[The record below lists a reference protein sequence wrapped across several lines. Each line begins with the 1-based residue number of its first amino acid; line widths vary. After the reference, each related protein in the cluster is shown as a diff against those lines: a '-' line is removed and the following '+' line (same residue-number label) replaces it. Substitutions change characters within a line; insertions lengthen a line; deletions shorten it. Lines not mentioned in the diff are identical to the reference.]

1 MRKALSRRS
10 HLVVS
15 VAAVAAAT
23 LAVAP
28 GALAATVVITR
39 YSPTITGNIGSATE
53 GVGVTASLLRDG
65 AVVDTAPDA
74 VTNSAGEWTATLP
87 AHAPSD
93 PLDVVDVDY
102 SGLAG
107 PINGSYGDG
116 SGTFSQPWI
125 SFFESNISIVADGTT
140 GEVLCTSGVV
150 TCSSVSATVQHAS
163 GGPPVTV
170 SGTPDPSNSEVDDI
184 PFSPAVTAADAI
196 TITGQFAEPDGS
208 TFELTVPAPLPGLG
222 DVLGGQGAAPP
233 TCTADLVFRVA
244 TCNSLAPGSYNLTQ
258 QRDAS
263 QVSQS
268 PLTVTGSATSASVAL
283 PSLKPGDLLVLSI
296 PGGRTLAT
304 LHVAALKAEETE
316 TLNMF
321 GSTLDT
327 TAGSCPPDLWLDP
340 DPVTGGTALCP
351 ANGQLPSGSGLSV
364 EDELSGSTTTATPPT
379 IEDVSPLDGEDVFG
393 SHLTAFADLSQ
404 TGGATGTLAVAPQ
417 NSGPEVTVTGD
428 PTATDG
434 AEITGLAAGERYE
447 ATWTTT
453 DANDDSVTLHTRFND
468 QDGPATGPAGPVGP
482 AGPAGPVG
490 SAGPAG
496 PAGSAGPIGTAGPI
510 GATGATGLTG
520 SIGSVG
526 AMGSPGPAGAQGP
539 TGPAGSAAEVVCQKK
554 TSHHKARL
562 SCAVKSLPTG
572 MTVLGAEARLS
583 RAQKVY
589 ALGRANAKGRI
600 SMRVLHRVSP
610 GRYRLTIAAT
620 SGATTRTIQLV
631 VKV

>member
-1 MRKALSRRS
+1 MRRALIKSASRI
-10 HLVVS
+10 VI
-15 VAAVAAAT
+15 AAT
-23 LAVAP
+23 LVVATMLTLTT
-28 GALAATVVITR
+28 GALAATVGIIR
-39 YSPTITGNIGSATE
+39 YSPTVTGNIGSATE
-53 GVGVTASLLRDG
+53 GVGVTVSLLRDG
-65 AVVDTAPDA
+65 AVVDTAPEIT
-74 VTNSAGEWTATLP
+74 TNSGGEWTATLP

-150 TCSSVSATVQHAS
+150 TCSSVSATVQYAS
-163 GGPPVTV
+163 SGPPVTV

-208 TFELTVPAPLPGLG
+208 TFDLTVPAPLPGLG

-233 TCTADLVFRVA
+233 TCTADLVSLVA

-258 QRDAS
+258 QRDAT

-268 PLTVTGSATSASVAL
+268 PLTVTGSTTSASVAL
-283 PSLKPGDLLVLSI
+283 PSLKPGDLLGLSI
-296 PGGRTLAT
+296 PGGRTIAT

-316 TLNMF
+316 TLSMF
-321 GSTLDT
+321 GSTLDAT
-327 TAGSCPPDLWLDP
+327 VGSCPPDVWLDP
-340 DPVTGGTALCP
+340 DPVTGGTALCS
-351 ANGQLPSGSGLSV
+351 ASGQLPSGSGLSV

-404 TGGATGTLAVAPQ
+404 TGGSTGTLAVAPQ
-417 NSGPEVTVTGD
+417 NGGPLATVTGD
-428 PTATDG
+428 PTAIDG

-468 QDGPATGPAGPVGP
+468 QDGPATGPAGPAGPVGSVGP
-482 AGPAGPVG
+482 AGPTGSAGLTGTAGPVG
-490 SAGPAG
+490 LTGATGMTGSMGPAG
-496 PAGSAGPIGTAGPI
+496 ATGPGGPI
-510 GATGATGLTG
+510 GA
-520 SIGSVG
+520 
-526 AMGSPGPAGAQGP
+526 QGP
-539 TGPAGSAAEVVCQKK
+539 QGLTGPAGSAAEVVCQKK
-554 TSHHKARL
+554 ANHHKAHL
-562 SCAVKSLPTG
+562 SCTVKSLPAG

-583 RAQKVY
+583 RDQEVY

-600 SMRVLHRVSP
+600 SMRLLHRVKP
-610 GRYRLTIAAT
+610 GQYTLSLAAA
-620 SGATTRTIQLV
+620 SGANTRTIQLV